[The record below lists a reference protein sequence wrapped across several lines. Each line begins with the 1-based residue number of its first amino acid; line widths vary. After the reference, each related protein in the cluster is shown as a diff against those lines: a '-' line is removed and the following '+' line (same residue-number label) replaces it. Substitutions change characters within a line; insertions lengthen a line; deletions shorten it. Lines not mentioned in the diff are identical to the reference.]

1 MCELMEGKTMDRT
14 ATIQDLAEAMG
25 LQVKRS
31 DYKSQY
37 DMSTGTYYCDGRKKP
52 ERQNMLMRLA

>member
-1 MCELMEGKTMDRT
+1 MDRT

-37 DMSTGTYYCDGRKKP
+37 DMSTGTYYCDGKKKP